1 MFHKVVWQ
9 HATCGGIFNNYYT
22 TYSLMSYT
30 YKCTYV
36 NFRNARMI
44 FYEPDSIFLQ
54 LINSVKQ
61 QQA

>member
-1 MFHKVVWQ
+1 
-9 HATCGGIFNNYYT
+9 
-22 TYSLMSYT
+22 MSYT